1 MGPTNIAL
9 VKLYNAE
16 RSLREATERLDSAS
30 RTVRVQERRIAELTE
45 KQRLAQAQL
54 REMQAAVGELELDIK
69 AREAKIEK
77 YRQQQQQSINL
88 KEYQAFL
95 TEINTE
101 KIDKGKVEDEVFK
114 VMEQVEKKQAEITD
128 LTAQIQGETQ
138 KHADTKAKLGGRIA
152 ELQAEV
158 DRLAPLRDEA
168 AQGVPPRALDM
179 FERLC
184 DKFEGEAMAPMA
196 KPHRRREEYTCGS
209 CNMDLVVDV
218 YNRLHT
224 RDEPVVCP
232 NCHRLLYIPE
242 GLTPDVAIHS
252 KPKKAAAA
260 ADPQE

>member
-16 RSLREATERLDSAS
+16 RALRDATERLDSAS
-30 RTVRVQERRIAELTE
+30 RSVRVQERRIAELTE
-45 KQRLAQAQL
+45 KQRLAQSEL
-54 REMQAAVGELELDIK
+54 RELQARVGELELDIK
-69 AREAKIEK
+69 AREGKIDK

-88 KEYQAFL
+88 KEYQTFL

-101 KIDKGKVEDEVFK
+101 KIDKSKVEDEAFK
-114 VMEQVEKKQAEITD
+114 VMEQVEKKQAEIAD
-128 LTAQIQGETQ
+128 LTTQ
-138 KHADTKAKLGGRIA
+138 LQVENEKHAQTREKLGGKLA

-158 DRLAPLRDEA
+158 DRLVPLRAEA
-168 AQGVPPRALDM
+168 VKSVPPRALDM

-184 DKFEGEAMAPMA
+184 DKLEGEAMAAMS
-196 KPHRRREEYTCGS
+196 KPHRRREEYNCGA
-209 CNMDLVVDV
+209 CHMDLVVDI

-242 GLTPDVAIHS
+242 DLTPDVAIHS

-260 ADPQE
+260 ESQE